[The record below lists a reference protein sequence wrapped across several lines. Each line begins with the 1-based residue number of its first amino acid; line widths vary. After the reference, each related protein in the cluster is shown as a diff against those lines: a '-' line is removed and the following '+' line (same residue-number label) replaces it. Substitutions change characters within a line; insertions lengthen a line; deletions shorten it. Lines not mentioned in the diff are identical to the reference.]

1 MTAAAGSYAAS
12 TATERYRDDGFL
24 AHLVGRLWRTHTPVL
39 FSTGLGII
47 VPFLTMTVAR
57 PGVALFG
64 AVWCVIIAGS
74 VADHPHRG
82 RLDWLAPPLL
92 RVTEY
97 TFIGGL
103 GITQGVPPALVFG
116 FLAAIAFHHYDSAY
130 RNLQRAGP
138 VPAWLAHAG
147 LGWDGRM
154 LVVGVISTLGLLPQ
168 AYAVLAVAAWVI
180 FIADSAVRWIS
191 ATKADSWAAQV
202 DLEGE

>member
-1 MTAAAGSYAAS
+1 MTATAGSNVA
-12 TATERYRDDGFL
+12 TTVTERYRDDGFL
-24 AHLVGRLWRTHTPVL
+24 AALVGRLWRTHTPVL

-47 VPFLTMTVAR
+47 VPFLTVTVAR

-74 VADHPHRG
+74 VAGHPHRG

-103 GITQGVPPALVFG
+103 GITQGVPPLLVFALLG
-116 FLAAIAFHHYDSAY
+116 AIAFHHYDLAY
-130 RNLQRAGP
+130 RNLQGARPA
-138 VPAWLAHAG
+138 PAWLARAG

-154 LVVGVISTLGLLPQ
+154 LLVGVITLTSVPGQ
-168 AYAVLAVAAWVI
+168 AYAVLAVACWVI
-180 FIADSAVRWIS
+180 FIADSVVRWS
-191 ATKADSWAAQV
+191 AAKADSWAAQV